1 MVTVGSTSQ
10 YAFHVSDDNN
20 FNVTVGSTLP
30 QKGRLVQEGDTFT
43 FTWNVTSINE
53 ANITLTFI
61 ATDNLGAT
69 SFLRPQL
76 LICPCKNSGNCTTE
90 GLSGAADNPLVMN
103 CLCDPGLCKAQH
115 VHSIL
120 MFRYCCSH
128 HVLSMEWAFL

>member
-1 MVTVGSTSQ
+1 MVTVGSTAQ
-10 YAFHVSDDNN
+10 YIFNVSDDNN

-30 QKGRLVQEGDTFT
+30 QIGHLVQEGDTFT

-53 ANITLTFI
+53 ANMTLMFI

-103 CLCDPGLCKAQH
+103 CLCSPGLCKAQH
-115 VHSIL
+115 VQVHSIH
-120 MFRYCCSH
+120 YYCSH
-128 HVLSMEWAFL
+128 HVSSMEWAFL